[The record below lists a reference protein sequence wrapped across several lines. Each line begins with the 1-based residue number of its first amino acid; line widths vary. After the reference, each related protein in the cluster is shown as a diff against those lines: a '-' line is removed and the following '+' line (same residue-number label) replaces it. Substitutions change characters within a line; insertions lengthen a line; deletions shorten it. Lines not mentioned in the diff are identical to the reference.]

1 MLRLKY
7 TEKWV
12 AQHCRN
18 SAEKTKKSE
27 WGNKTWTIPKDKCAP
42 AGDVMDFDRDGA
54 QLLWD
59 PMCSLSVT
67 VISGKSTH
75 GCASHGEHWKP
86 REQAWCVAMSMRCEH
101 MAVTHGFHSPHSIL
115 LWHQNSLTQ
124 LLLCSSSHNFLFYR
138 QKSSFL
144 PSQCHRTKAGS
155 RLPAWSTEMQHS
167 SCWQQFFQ
175 SSGRCRQTNT
185 SW

>member
-1 MLRLKY
+1 MELS
-7 TEKWV
+7 
-12 AQHCRN
+12 CF
-18 SAEKTKKSE
+18 
-27 WGNKTWTIPKDKCAP
+27 GIPCAP
-42 AGDVMDFDRDGA
+42 F
-54 QLLWD
+54 
-59 PMCSLSVT
+59 SVT

-75 GCASHGEHWKP
+75 GGASHGEHWKP

-155 RLPAWSTEMQHS
+155 RLPCMQHRDAAQLLLAAVFS
-167 SCWQQFFQ
+167 EQWQMQTNKYQ
-175 SSGRCRQTNT
+175 LVEKSGPDVSSGLHFSPSHLRDCL
-185 SW
+185 